1 MSQRLALFF
10 SIGLTA
16 FTLVVVG
23 AAIGIGRP
31 VQAVAVSPTLDPQL
45 LAQLQAR
52 EAAYQAMIA
61 DANAQLQAPTPTAA
75 STDLPT
81 VTSTPEP
88 KYPISPELAVHIAL
102 KSAPNAYLLKPP
114 ELVLFRNSIAYE
126 VTLSTGKVYVDAN
139 NGAILWN
146 GAVRIT
152 TGGGSGFSD
161 DDDER
166 DDD

>member
-75 STDLPT
+75 PTDLPT